1 MREGSVLNT
10 DTKRCVLCESRT
22 RLEEHHE
29 IPRAYGG
36 HDSQLHVLC
45 VSCHDFIHDTAVAV
59 RGKARRHVVD
69 LLLSMWAEDQLT
81 RVKDKNKSIQLAK
94 KLISSIVK
102 AAETNDDFEL
112 IDNPQ
117 TIQLEV
123 PRWLRAVLKR
133 VARDKKISVQSYIL
147 NTLIKA
153 VESEGFVRNRVQ
165 QQADAPPNK
174 PAPKVKI
181 TPVSF

>member
-10 DTKRCVLCESRT
+10 NTKSCVLCGSRT

-36 HDSQLHVLC
+36 HDSELHTLC

-59 RGKARRHVVD
+59 MGKARRQVVD
-69 LLLSMWAEDQLT
+69 LLIAMWAEDQLT
-81 RVKDKNKSIQLAK
+81 RVDDKSKSIQLAK
-94 KLISSIVK
+94 RLISSIVK
-102 AAETNDDFEL
+102 AAETNDDLEL

-117 TIQLEV
+117 TIQLDV
-123 PRWLRAVLKR
+123 PRWLRAVIKR
-133 VARDKKISVQSYIL
+133 VARDKGISMNTYIID
-147 NTLIKA
+147 TLIKA
-153 VESEGFVRNRVQ
+153 VESEGFVRGRVTARQ
-165 QQADAPPNK
+165 PSGK
-174 PAPKVKI
+174 SMSTPKV